1 MQRDRLL
8 QDRIHRS
15 FRRSENHLL
24 KALTKRMGEV
34 KVFLFNILFKTA

>member
-1 MQRDRLL
+1 MQKDRLL

-24 KALTKRMGEV
+24 KALTKKMGEV
-34 KVFLFNILFKTA
+34 KVRKLFL